1 MRLLIF
7 NWKDLAHPAAGG
19 AEVFTEEV
27 ARQLVVRGHDVTLFC
42 AAVAGR
48 AEHETVAGVRIIRR
62 GSRFGVYRAAR
73 RFWRHHGEGQF
84 DVVLDE
90 VNTRPFMTPKYVKTA
105 PVVALIHQ
113 VAREVWRY
121 EMPLPV
127 AIAGRYVL
135 EPWWLRTY
143 RDVPTL
149 TDSPSSAES
158 LAAYGLRNVSPIP
171 MGGDGGEVRTTAK
184 DDRPTVVF
192 LGRLVRS
199 KRPDHAIAA
208 FRVLRDRYP
217 DAQMWLIGDGP
228 MRARLERE
236 LPSGVELLGHASV
249 EERTERLGRAH
260 VLVAT
265 SVREGWGLNVSEAA
279 ASGTP
284 TIGYRVPG
292 LVDSVPASGGM
303 VVDPDP
309 QSLGEALADHFS
321 GRLPLRPRVSTKSW
335 AEVADALEQ
344 HLTAARTGADPSR
357 RGSPLRE

>member
-19 AEVFTEEV
+19 AEVFTEQV
-27 ARQLVVRGHDVTLFC
+27 ARQLVARGHDVTLFC

-48 AEHETVAGVRIIRR
+48 AEREVVSGVKIVRR
-62 GSRFGVYRAAR
+62 GSRFGVYREAR
-73 RFWRHHGEGQF
+73 RFWREQGDAAF

-90 VNTRPFMTPKYVKTA
+90 VNTRPFMTPKYVKSV

-113 VAREVWRY
+113 VARDVWRY

-127 AIAGRYVL
+127 ALAGRYVF
-135 EPWWLRTY
+135 EPWWLRAY
-143 RDVPTL
+143 RFVPTL

-158 LAAYGLRNVSPIP
+158 LAAYGLRNVSPVP
-171 MGGDGGEVRTTAK
+171 MGGDGSEVRHTAK
-184 DDRPTVVF
+184 EERPTVMF

-199 KRPDHAIAA
+199 KRPDHAITA
-208 FRVLRDRYP
+208 FRFLRESFP
-217 DAQMWLIGDGP
+217 GAQMWLIGDGP
-228 MRARLERE
+228 MRARLERDR
-236 LPSGVELLGHASV
+236 PAGVELLGHVSV

-279 ASGTP
+279 VSGTP

-292 LVDSVPASGGM
+292 LVDSVPASGGG
-303 VVDPDP
+303 VVNPDL
-309 QSLGEALADHFS
+309 QSLGRALRDHFS
-321 GRLPLRPRVSTKSW
+321 GRVPLAPRVSTKSW

-344 HLTAARTGADPSR
+344 HLDAARTGANPSR
-357 RGSPLRE
+357 RGSSLRE